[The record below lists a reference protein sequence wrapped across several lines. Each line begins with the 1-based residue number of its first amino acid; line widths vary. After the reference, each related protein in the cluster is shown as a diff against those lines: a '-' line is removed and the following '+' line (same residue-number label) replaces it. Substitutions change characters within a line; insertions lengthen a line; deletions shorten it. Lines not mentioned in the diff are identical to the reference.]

1 MRLDERGI
9 FVCDY
14 CGSQRELPAS
24 LSYVNLGNQTA
35 NLCPLCSVPLSASLL
50 DGYSLLCCARCAG
63 MLIAMNCFASVIDAV
78 RVREHRSVL
87 TVPARDQSPGDRT
100 IACPLCGKP
109 MVAHIYGGPGNVVI
123 DSCENCQVN
132 WLDPGELRRVALA
145 PDTARTRSRESDQF
159 PG

>member
-14 CGSQRELPAS
+14 CGGQRELPAG
-24 LSYVNLGNQTA
+24 LGYVNLGSQTA
-35 NLCPLCSVPLSASLL
+35 NLCPLCAAPLSASRL
-50 DGYSLLCCARCAG
+50 DGYSFLCCARCAG
-63 MLIAMNCFASVIDAV
+63 MLVGMDCFAALIDAV
-78 RVREHRSVL
+78 RIREQRSVR

-109 MVAHIYGGPGNVVI
+109 MIAHVYGGPGNVVI

-132 WLDPGELRRVALA
+132 WLDPGELRRMALA
-145 PDTARTRSRESDQF
+145 PDTARTRSPESDQF